1 MQSSNEKKPLREE
14 QEQPKPGIE
23 SKMKP
28 EPVFDNPSVK
38 GSGKLENKVAF
49 ITGAD
54 SGIGR
59 AVAILFAKEGAD
71 IINVYLNEHE
81 DAKLTQKAVEQYG
94 RKCVQIAGDVAQE
107 SFCNRAV

>member
-1 MQSSNEKKPLREE
+1 MQSNNSQKPIREE
-14 QEQPKPGIE
+14 QEQDRPGTE

-28 EPVFDNPSVK
+28 QPVFDNPNVK
-38 GSGKLENKVAF
+38 GSGKLLDKVAF

-71 IINVYLNEHE
+71 VINVYLNEHE
-81 DAKLTQKAVEQYG
+81 DAKLTQKEVEKYG
-94 RKCVQIAGDVAQE
+94 RRCLSLPGDISKE
-107 SFCNRAV
+107 EF